1 VRLISRFFKTG
12 TDDVKY
18 NLFSNLAKIF
28 GKSIWQMTI
37 PFILS
42 IKAFNTYSLLQN
54 ITSVL
59 IQTTNLGSRQI
70 VLRHNREELPLFA
83 FLIHSLILLLIQI
96 TIINFFFVISI
107 AQNLLICGLVF
118 FTNAYFNYSARLK
131 GLLKFKIS
139 LISEVLGLLLFIL
152 ASLLLFSLN
161 ENPNWPMILEILVLV
176 IISTYIIARLKL
188 LKDLSVFN
196 FRNFNGFTSAIY
208 KVGIVNLSDT
218 ILWRFVP
225 IYFLQKISDD
235 NPNMGIF
242 NLALLL
248 GNAFVLVPQSLLE
261 GWIPTWA
268 SRFRENKIDFNLF
281 IKSYF
286 KKYYITLLAV
296 TSIAIIII
304 SIALNTIYIKYAN
317 WFFPVI
323 IFSVLRIISSISDIN
338 VAILYAQHL
347 ERLLIGPSLIG
358 AFSIFVF
365 SLVFSQKFG
374 LEGVIAAYLLSKF
387 VFVVSVIFNYKK
399 ALRITND

>member
-1 VRLISRFFKTG
+1 MRLTSRFLKTVK
-12 TDDVKY
+12 DDVNY
-18 NLFSNLAKIF
+18 NLFSNLSRIL

-96 TIINFFFVISI
+96 IIINFFFDISI
-107 AQNLLICGLVF
+107 SHNVLICGLVF
-118 FTNAYFNYSARLK
+118 FTNSYFNYSARLK
-131 GLLKFKIS
+131 GLLKFRIS
-139 LISEVLGLLLFIL
+139 LFSEILGLFLFIL
-152 ASLLLFSLN
+152 SSLFLFSLS

-188 LKDLSVFN
+188 LKDISVFK
-196 FRNFNGFTSAIY
+196 FSNFNNFSSDIY
-208 KVGIVNLSDT
+208 KVVIVNLSDK
-218 ILWRFVP
+218 ILWRFVH
-225 IYFLQKISDD
+225 IYFIQKINDD

-248 GNAFVLVPQSLLE
+248 GNAFVLIPQSLLE
-261 GWIPTWA
+261 GWIPIWA
-268 SRFRENKIDFNLF
+268 SKFRDNKIEFNIL

-286 KKYYITLLAV
+286 KKYYILLLAV
-296 TSIAIIII
+296 TLIAILII
-304 SIALNTIYIKYAN
+304 SIALNTVYIKYSN

-323 IFSVLRIISSISDIN
+323 TFSILRIISSISDIN
-338 VAILYAQHL
+338 VAILYAKHL

-358 AFSIFVF
+358 AFSIFIF
-365 SLVFSQKFG
+365 SLFFSQKFG
-374 LEGVIAAYLLSKF
+374 LEGVIAAYLLSKL
-387 VFVVSVIFNYKK
+387 VFVVSVIINYKK
-399 ALRITND
+399 ALKIAND